1 MAPEYVLHGIFSAK
15 SDVFSFGVLVLEI
28 VTGRRNAFTQHS
40 GPSEDLITYVWR
52 HWSRGS
58 VRELLDGCPAA
69 GRRPQEVLRCV
80 HVGLLCVQGDPAARP
95 VMSAVVM
102 MLGSDTVTLQ
112 APSKPGFFARSNSA
126 NAAPSTVSLT
136 G

>member
-1 MAPEYVLHGIFSAK
+1 MQCS
-15 SDVFSFGVLVLEI
+15 
-28 VTGRRNAFTQHS
+28 
-40 GPSEDLITYVWR
+40 LITIVYASSGEAKLRVALLQTTVQVWE
-52 HWSRGS
+52 HWEAGTATELVDRGMS
-58 VRELLDGCPAA
+58 GSFPA
-69 GRRPQEVLRCV
+69 GDVIRCV

>member
-1 MAPEYVLHGIFSAK
+1 MVQVWEHWEAGAVAELADPSMGGSFPAG
-15 SDVFSFGVLVLEI
+15 DVI
-28 VTGRRNAFTQHS
+28 
-40 GPSEDLITYVWR
+40 
-52 HWSRGS
+52 
-58 VRELLDGCPAA
+58 
-69 GRRPQEVLRCV
+69 RCV

-112 APSKPGFFARSNSA
+112 APSKPGFFARSNSTK
-126 NAAPSTVSLT
+126 AAASTVSLT